1 MKDDS
6 EKEIQVYIM
15 TIFLKIKMHIRLHI
29 GRGYRMPG
37 AIGKI
42 KKKYCGYP
50 CDKI

>member
-15 TIFLKIKMHIRLHI
+15 TTFKKIKMHVRLHI
-29 GRGYRMPG
+29 GRGHRMPG

-42 KKKYCGYP
+42 KKKILWIP
-50 CDKI
+50 L